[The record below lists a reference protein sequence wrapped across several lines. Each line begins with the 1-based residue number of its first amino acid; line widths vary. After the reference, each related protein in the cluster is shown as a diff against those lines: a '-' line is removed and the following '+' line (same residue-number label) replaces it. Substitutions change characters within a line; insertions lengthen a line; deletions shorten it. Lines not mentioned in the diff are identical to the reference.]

1 MEKKKQNKEVEILA
15 PAGTYEAFQAAVRSG
30 ADAVYAGGG
39 LFGARA
45 YAGNFDQETMIR
57 AIQEAHL
64 YGKKLYLT
72 VNTLVKERE
81 MEERLYAFIA
91 PFYEAGL
98 DAVLVQDLGSWL

>member
-64 YGKKLYLT
+64 YGEKAVSYRQYPGEGAGDGGAAL
-72 VNTLVKERE
+72 
-81 MEERLYAFIA
+81 RLYRA
-91 PFYEAGL
+91 L
-98 DAVLVQDLGSWL
+98 L